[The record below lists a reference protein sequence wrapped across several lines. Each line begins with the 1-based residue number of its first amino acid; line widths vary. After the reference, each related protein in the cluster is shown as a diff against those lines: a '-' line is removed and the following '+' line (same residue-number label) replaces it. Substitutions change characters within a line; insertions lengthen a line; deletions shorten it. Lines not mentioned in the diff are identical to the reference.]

1 MRENIKGLSV
11 TLLIIAV
18 VAVIAAAGIIF
29 LKKQSNTGLNQQTS
43 KNGQSA
49 IQNST
54 DLNAASTDL
63 DNTDV
68 DSLDNV
74 LRQVASDSATF

>member
-1 MRENIKGLSV
+1 MRKNLKVLTV
-11 TLLIIAV
+11 TLIIIAV

-29 LKKQSNTGLNQQTS
+29 LKKQTNTGLNQQTS
-43 KNGQSA
+43 KNGQST

-68 DSLDNV
+68 DSLDNA